1 MPHFKSMASRLM
13 RLALA
18 LAVMVPALAAVEH
31 ATGHSLLIASARA
44 QGAVRDIRVIGNR
57 RVEPETVRSY
67 LQFSVGDAY
76 DAGKVDRSLK
86 ALFQTGLFAD
96 VRIDRDGAG
105 VVITVVENPVVSQVA
120 FEGNSEV
127 DTPTLTNEVQL
138 KARSVY
144 TRARALADVQRILD
158 VYRRQG
164 RFAASVEPKLIE
176 LDQNRVNL
184 VFEINEGAATKVQKI
199 TFVGNRAFSDSQLRD
214 IVSTTQ
220 SGWFDFLKG
229 TNVYDPDRVNLDK
242 ELLRQY
248 YLKNGYADVRVIAGN
263 AEIDRNG
270 SGFYITYTIEEGELY
285 TFGDLKIE
293 SALASI
299 QPERFRGDLLT
310 TSGQIYNAS
319 YIDKSVEKLTLQVSE
334 QGYPFARVRPR
345 ADRNDASRTISLVYT
360 IDEGQRVYIER
371 INVIGNL
378 RTKDHVIRREFRLV
392 EGDAFNPLMVE
403 AAKKRLQGLGFFKAV
418 EVKRRQGGAPDR
430 VVLDVELV
438 EQPTGELSFG
448 AGYSTNEGVIGD
460 VSVTERN
467 LMGNGQFLRLKLSG
481 SLSRFQIDLSF
492 TEPRFLDRNLAAGF
506 DLFYKDV
513 NALSTSSYKSRK
525 EGGSLRLGFPI
536 SENIWLNNNYTLSYD
551 DIYEIDT
558 TTASRAVREAQGA
571 ALTSAIGTAITYDT
585 RNHPKNPNR
594 GIYLQLGA
602 DFAGVGGDVQYVR
615 LQGEGRGY
623 YPITEKITFVGRVV
637 GGQIEGWGGQ
647 DVRLLDL
654 YYKGGET
661 IRGFDKSGIGPRD
674 TVTTDALG
682 GKTFWSATAEIRY
695 PIPFI
700 PDELGITGAVFAD
713 AGSLYGAG
721 SLAKSVNNQCTVPVG
736 SRDRLVGVCLEDSS
750 MIRTSIGASILWASP
765 LGPLRLDYAHALTKD
780 DFDKTQLIR
789 FGAST
794 KF

>member
-1 MPHFKSMASRLM
+1 MPHCKSLVM
-13 RLALA
+13 RAVRAIA
-18 LAVMVPALAAVEH
+18 LAVVAIPSFCAIDVAIGSSIV
-31 ATGHSLLIASARA
+31 ASQAIA
-44 QGAVRDIRVIGNR
+44 QGVVRDIRVVGNR

-96 VRIDRDGAG
+96 VRIDRESNGI
-105 VVITVVENPVVSQVA
+105 VITVVENPVISQVA

-127 DTPTLTNEVQL
+127 DTPTLTTEVQL

-144 TRARALADVQRILD
+144 TRARALSDVQRILD

-214 IVSTTQ
+214 IISTTQ

-229 TNVYDPDRVNLDK
+229 TNVYDPDRSNLDK

-248 YLKNGYADVRVIAGN
+248 YLKNGYADVRVITGN
-263 AEIDRNG
+263 AELDRGG
-270 SGFYITYTIEEGELY
+270 SGFFVTYTIEEGELY
-285 TFGDLKIE
+285 TFGDVKLE
-293 SALASI
+293 SALPSI
-299 QPERFRGDLLT
+299 QPEKFRGELLT

-334 QGYPFARVRPR
+334 QGFPFARVRPR
-345 ADRNDASRTISLVYT
+345 ADRNEATRTISLTYT

-403 AAKKRLQGLGFFKAV
+403 AAKKRLQGLGFFKTV
-418 EVKRRQGGAPDR
+418 DVKRRAGGAADR

-448 AGYSTNEGVIGD
+448 AGYSTSEGVIGD

-467 LMGNGQFLRLKLSG
+467 LLGNGQFLRLKLSG
-481 SLSRFQIDLSF
+481 SLDRLQVDLSF

-513 NALSTSSYKSRK
+513 NAVATSSYKSRK

-536 SENIWLNNNYTLSYD
+536 SENIWLNTNYTLSYD
-551 DIYEIDT
+551 DLYYVDPA
-558 TTASRAVREAQGA
+558 TASRAVIEAQGA
-571 ALTSAIGTAITYDT
+571 ALTSAVGSAITYDT

-594 GIYLQLGA
+594 GIYLQAGV

-615 LQGEGRGY
+615 FQGEGRGY

-682 GKTFWSATAEIRY
+682 GKTFWATTAEIRF
-695 PIPFI
+695 PLPFI
-700 PDELGITGAVFAD
+700 PDELGMSGAVFAD
-713 AGSLYGAG
+713 AGSVFGAG
-721 SLAKSVNNQCTVPVG
+721 ALANKFNNQCTVAPAL
-736 SRDRLVGVCLEDSS
+736 RNRANGVCLVDSDLV
-750 MIRTSIGASILWASP
+750 RTSIGAGILWNSP
-765 LGPLRLDYAHALTKD
+765 LGPLRLDYAYALTKD
-780 DFDKTQLIR
+780 DFDKTQMIR